1 MKYHQRPK
9 LPSSRNTTNLL
20 FHLDHEHHVEM
31 KHQKP
36 RLPSS
41 GNTTN
46 LLFHLDHE
54 HHVEMKHEISSK
66 ANTTQLKKHNQPFVS
81 LRP

>member
-1 MKYHQRPK
+1 MLRWNMKYHQR
-9 LPSSRNTTNLL
+9 
-20 FHLDHEHHVEM
+20 
-31 KHQKP
+31 P

-54 HHVEMKHEISSK
+54 HHVKIEHEISSK
-66 ANTTQLKKHNQPFVS
+66 AKTTQLRKHNQPFVS
-81 LRP
+81 VRP